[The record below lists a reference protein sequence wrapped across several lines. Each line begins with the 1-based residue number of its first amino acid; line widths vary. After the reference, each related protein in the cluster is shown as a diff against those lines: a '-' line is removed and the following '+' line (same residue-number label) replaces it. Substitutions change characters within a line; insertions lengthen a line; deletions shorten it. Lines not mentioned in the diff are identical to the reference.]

1 MSLIDRV
8 QRDAQRIMNS
18 ERFGFSNSITL
29 TEPNGTTHG
38 LKGIL
43 QIIHNLIDPDTGQ
56 PVSGFLATV
65 SLNALDLQAGS
76 IDIPFGE
83 MSTSARPWT
92 VESVNVLGNTIL
104 TKVVRVAPDETN
116 GNIVIDLGAYER

>member
-18 ERFGFSNSITL
+18 EKFGFSTPLVL
-29 TEPNGTTHG
+29 TEPDGTTHD
-38 LKGIL
+38 LKGIVSV
-43 QIIHNLIDPDTGQ
+43 IHNLIDPDTGQ

-65 SLNALDLQAGS
+65 SLNALDLQDGGIAL
-76 IDIPFGE
+76 PEGE
-83 MSTSARPWT
+83 MDSDLRPWT
-92 VESVNVLGNTIL
+92 VETTVVGGATLL

-116 GNIVIDLGAYER
+116 GNILIDLGNYER

>member
-56 PVSGFLATV
+56 HVSGFLATV
-65 SLNALDLQAGS
+65 SLNALDLPAGS
-76 IDIPFGE
+76 IDIPFG
-83 MSTSARPWT
+83 
-92 VESVNVLGNTIL
+92 
-104 TKVVRVAPDETN
+104 
-116 GNIVIDLGAYER
+116 